1 MVRIRYKEV
10 ARTFNF
16 IKAINFE
23 SIPTYGKDYIYSDEI
38 VLGAYRVG
46 KDIGLITNK
55 KIILFDNTQSLGL
68 RKEITTIPYS
78 SITAHSVIFHSTT
91 AEIYLLLETSNP
103 LLLKFS
109 DMKDIDK
116 LRLRLLYN
124 AMSASI
130 CNQEIPKNILKKLL
144 NNDFGF

>member
-1 MVRIRYKEV
+1 MAYIRYKEV
-10 ARTFNF
+10 TRTFNF
-16 IKAINFE
+16 TKAIDFE
-23 SIPTYGKDYIYSDEI
+23 SIPSYGKDYIYCDEK

-55 KIILFDNTQSLGL
+55 KIILFDNTQSLGM
-68 RKEITTIPYS
+68 RKEVTTIPYR
-78 SITAHSVIFHSTT
+78 SITAHSVIFHSST

-130 CNQEIPKNILKKLL
+130 CDQKIPDNILKKLL
-144 NNDFGF
+144 DNDFGF